1 MSRVN
6 LISNPSFKTNT
17 TGWSALG
24 SGTAIARI
32 TTDGFFGSSCLR
44 VTKAAVSSSGTVWDS
59 STVLASTVYT
69 ASLYVKVPV
78 GEETSALT
86 LVIDWYNTS
95 PSLISSTT
103 GALTSIEAA
112 TTADGWYRLAVTGT
126 SPSTAA
132 TAKIRVVQPTAGN
145 AGELFLVDAALL
157 EQSSYAGQYF
167 DDLTQDEEN
176 TKVNNAMRPTP
187 YPNVTGMQLNADV
200 NLNGLVLNT
209 IDEDGIVWV
218 CTGIDGWWGQS
229 SSEVQD
235 LPRGLGDGS
244 YDVVGR
250 YTARQLNLT
259 GVILPP
265 DPSYI
270 DAARNKLV
278 KAIDLVRK
286 RGWLLADES
295 PVKGALVRLSG
306 QPSIEV
312 VNARGRIEFE
322 IGLRAPDPI
331 KYHYDTTVDEG
342 FTKATIT
349 AGGSATFNNIGNTD
363 VCVLMTVTG
372 PFTAESRIKNTT
384 NNQTIKMITALSAA
398 GATVGTVTA
407 AERVTVD
414 GVKYATVSLAS
425 TYQLAAGDTITIASV
440 GNSFDGTFVVDSV
453 DFASSTTFD
462 VTYIYTG
469 GASDYAY
476 ATATGTVTLTN
487 KEFLT
492 LDTYNRDVFLNNNT
506 TGSRQLLDTL
516 IDWIVLQPGNNTIT
530 VIDAGVETTGTV
542 EVKFRSGWIG

>member
-6 LISNPSFKTNT
+6 LISNPSLKTDT
-17 TGWSALG
+17 TNWSALG
-24 SGTAIARI
+24 SGTTIARI
-32 TTDGFFGSSCLR
+32 TTDGFFGSTCLE
-44 VTKAAVSSSGTVWDS
+44 VTKPAIASAGTAWTSAATTVGS
-59 STVLASTVYT
+59 VYS
-69 ASLYVKVPV
+69 ASLYVKIPV
-78 GEETSALT
+78 GQEAA
-86 LVIDWYNTS
+86 
-95 PSLISSTT
+95 SLRLYIYWHDSGGTNLSSTS
-103 GALTSIEAA
+103 GALIPITSD
-112 TTADGWYRLAVTGT
+112 DGWVRLGVTGT
-126 SPSTAA
+126 APTDGV
-132 TAKIRVVQPTAGN
+132 IGRVRLYQPTAGT
-145 AGELFLVDAALL
+145 AGQKFLVDAALF
-157 EQSSYAGQYF
+157 EQSSYIGQYF

-176 TKVNNAMRPTP
+176 TKVNSGMRPTP
-187 YPNVTGMQLNADV
+187 YPNITGMQLNADV
-200 NLNGLVLNT
+200 NINGLILNT

-229 SSEVQD
+229 SSDVQD

-250 YTARQLNLT
+250 YTARQLNLS

-286 RGWLLADES
+286 NGWLLADES

-306 QPSIEV
+306 QPSINV

-349 AGGSATFNNIGNTD
+349 SGGSATFNNIGNTN
-363 VCVLMTVTG
+363 VCALMTVTG
-372 PFTAESRIKNTT
+372 PFTADSLIKNTT
-384 NNQTIKMITALSAA
+384 TNQTIKMITALSAA

-407 AERVTVD
+407 AERVTTG
-414 GVKYATVSLAS
+414 GVKYATVSVASSYPLAV
-425 TYQLAAGDTITIASV
+425 GDAITVASV
-440 GNSFDGTFVVDSV
+440 GNDFDGNFTVYSISFT
-453 DFASSTTFD
+453 SSTTFD
-462 VTYIYTG
+462 VTYVNSAAAANY
-469 GASDYAY
+469 SY

-487 KEFLT
+487 KEFMT

-530 VIDAGVETTGTV
+530 VTDAGVETTGTV

>member
-6 LISNPSFKTNT
+6 LISNPSFKTDT

-24 SGTAIARI
+24 SGTTIARI
-32 TTDGFFGSSCLR
+32 TTDGFFGSTCLE
-44 VTKAAVSSSGTVWDS
+44 VSKPAITSAGVAWTSAATTVG
-59 STVLASTVYT
+59 AVYS
-69 ASLYVKVPV
+69 ASLYVKIPV
-78 GEETSALT
+78 GQEAS
-86 LVIDWYNTS
+86 
-95 PSLISSTT
+95 SLRLYIYWHDSGGTQLSYTT
-103 GALTSIEAA
+103 GALIPLTSD
-112 TTADGWYRLAVTGT
+112 DGWVRLGVTGT
-126 SPSTAA
+126 APTNAVIGRVRLYQPAA
-132 TAKIRVVQPTAGN
+132 GTAGQT
-145 AGELFLVDAALL
+145 FLVDAALF
-157 EQSSYAGQYF
+157 EESSYIGQYF
-167 DDLTQDEEN
+167 DDLNQDQEN
-176 TKVNNAMRPTP
+176 TKLNNAMRPTP
-187 YPNVTGMQLNADV
+187 YPNITGMQLNADV

-250 YTARQLNLT
+250 YTARQLSLT

-306 QPSIEV
+306 QPSIDV
-312 VNARGRIEFE
+312 VNARGRMEFS

-349 AGGSATFNNIGNTD
+349 SGGSATFNNIGNTD

-372 PFTAESRIKNTT
+372 PFTAGSRIKNTT
-384 NNQTIKMITALSAA
+384 NNQTITMITALSGA

-414 GVKYATVSLAS
+414 GVKYATVSVAS
-425 TYQLAAGDTITIASV
+425 SYPLAAGDAITIASV
-440 GNSFDGTFVVDSV
+440 GNSFDGNFIVDSV
-453 DFASSTTFD
+453 SFTSSTTFD
-462 VTYIYTG
+462 ITYIYTG
-469 GASDYAY
+469 ASADYPY

-516 IDWIVLQPGNNTIT
+516 IDWIVLQPGDNTIS

>member
-6 LISNPSFKTNT
+6 LIGNPSFKTVT
-17 TGWSALG
+17 TDWSVLA
-24 SGTAIARI
+24 SATIARI
-32 TTDGFFGSSCLR
+32 TTDGFFGSTCLE
-44 VTKAAVSSSGTVWDS
+44 VTKAASASSGVAWGSAAVTAGTTYS
-59 STVLASTVYT
+59 
-69 ASLYVKVPV
+69 ASLYVKVPTD
-78 GEETSALT
+78 EEDSALT
-86 LVIDWYNTS
+86 LYIYWYNSSGVFISSSASALITVS
-95 PSLISSTT
+95 DTDGWTRIGLTAVAPSL
-103 GALTSIEAA
+103 ATSA
-112 TTADGWYRLAVTGT
+112 R
-126 SPSTAA
+126 
-132 TAKIRVVQPTAGN
+132 IRVVQPTAGT
-145 AGELFLVDAALL
+145 AGEKFLVDAALL
-157 EQSSYAGQYF
+157 EQSSYVGQYF
-167 DDLTQDEEN
+167 DDLNQDQEN

-187 YPNVTGMQLNADV
+187 YPNITGMQLNADI
-200 NLNGLVLNT
+200 NLNGLILNT

-218 CTGIDGWWGQS
+218 CTGINGWWGQS

-349 AGGSATFNNIGNTD
+349 SGGSATFNNIGNTD

-372 PFTAESRIKNTT
+372 PFTAGSRIKNAT
-384 NNQTIKMITALSAA
+384 NDQTITMITALAAA

-407 AERVTVD
+407 AERVTTD
-414 GVKYATVSLAS
+414 GVKYATISLAS
-425 TYQLAAGDTITIASV
+425 SYPLAVGDAITVASV
-440 GNSFDGTFVVDSV
+440 GNDFDGNFTVYSV
-453 DFASSTTFD
+453 SFTSSTTFD
-462 VTYIYTG
+462 VTYVNS
-469 GASDYAY
+469 AAAANYAY

-530 VIDAGVETTGTV
+530 VTDAGVETTGTV

>member
-6 LISNPSFKTNT
+6 LVSNPSFKTDT

-24 SGTAIARI
+24 SGTTIARI
-32 TTDGFFGSSCLR
+32 TTDGFFGSTCLE
-44 VTKAAVSSSGTVWDS
+44 VTKPAITSAGVAWTSAATVVGTVYS
-59 STVLASTVYT
+59 
-69 ASLYVKVPV
+69 ASLYVKIPV
-78 GEETSALT
+78 GQEASSLRLYIYWHDSAGTQLSYT
-86 LVIDWYNTS
+86 AGA
-95 PSLISSTT
+95 LIS
-103 GALTSIEAA
+103 LTSE
-112 TTADGWYRLAVTGT
+112 DDWVRLGVTGT
-126 SPSTAA
+126 APTDAVIGRIRLYQPAA
-132 TAKIRVVQPTAGN
+132 GTAGQK
-145 AGELFLVDAALL
+145 FLVDATLL
-157 EQSSYAGQYF
+157 EVSSYIGQYF
-167 DDLTQDEEN
+167 DDLTQDQEN

-187 YPNVTGMQLNADV
+187 YPNITGMQLNADV

-209 IDEDGIVWV
+209 VDEDGIVWV
-218 CTGIDGWWGQS
+218 CTGINGWWGQS

-306 QPSIEV
+306 QPSIDV

-349 AGGSATFNNIGNTD
+349 SGGSATFNNIGNTN

-372 PFTAESRIKNTT
+372 PFTANSRIKNTT
-384 NNQTIKMITALSAA
+384 TNQTIKMITALSDT
-398 GATVGTVTA
+398 GLSVGTVTA
-407 AERVTVD
+407 AERVTID
-414 GVKYATVSLAS
+414 GVKYATVSVAS
-425 TYQLAAGDTITIASV
+425 SYPLAAGDTITIASV

-453 DFASSTTFD
+453 SFASSTTFD
-462 VTYIYTG
+462 ITYIYTG
-469 GASDYAY
+469 ASADYAY

-487 KEFLT
+487 KEFMT

-530 VIDAGVETTGTV
+530 VIDAGSATTGTV

>member
-1 MSRVN
+1 
-6 LISNPSFKTNT
+6 
-17 TGWSALG
+17 
-24 SGTAIARI
+24 
-32 TTDGFFGSSCLR
+32 
-44 VTKAAVSSSGTVWDS
+44 
-59 STVLASTVYT
+59 VYS
-69 ASLYVKVPV
+69 ASLYVKIPV
-78 GEETSALT
+78 GQEAA
-86 LVIDWYNTS
+86 
-95 PSLISSTT
+95 SLRLYIYWHDSVGTQLSSTA
-103 GALTSIEAA
+103 GALIPVTSD
-112 TTADGWYRLAVTGT
+112 DGWVRLGVTGT
-126 SPSTAA
+126 APTDAV
-132 TAKIRVVQPTAGN
+132 IGRVRLYQPTAGT
-145 AGELFLVDAALL
+145 AGQKFLVDAALF
-157 EQSSYAGQYF
+157 EQSAYVGQYF
-167 DDLTQDEEN
+167 DELTQDQET
-176 TKVNNAMRPTP
+176 TKVNSGMRPVP
-187 YPNVTGMQLNADV
+187 YPNITGMQLNADV
-200 NLNGLVLNT
+200 NLNGLILNT

-229 SSEVQD
+229 SSDVQD

-250 YTARQLNLT
+250 YTARQLNLS

-286 RGWLLADES
+286 NGWLLADEA

-306 QPSIEV
+306 KPSIDV
-312 VNARGRIEFE
+312 VNARGRMEFS

-331 KYHYDTTVDEG
+331 KYHYDTTVEDG

-349 AGGSATFNNIGNTD
+349 SGGSATFNNIGNTN

-372 PFTAESRIKNTT
+372 PFTANSKIKNTT
-384 NNQTIKMITALSAA
+384 TNQTIKMITALSAA
-398 GATVGTVTA
+398 GASVGTVTA
-407 AERVTVD
+407 VQRVTTD

-425 TYQLAAGDTITIASV
+425 SYPLAVGDAITVASV
-440 GNSFDGTFVVDSV
+440 GNSFDGNFTVYSISFT
-453 DFASSTTFD
+453 SSTTFD
-462 VTYIYTG
+462 VTYVNSAA
-469 GASDYAY
+469 ASDYAY

-487 KEFLT
+487 KEFMT

-530 VIDAGVETTGTV
+530 VTDAGSETTGTV

>member
-6 LISNPSFKTNT
+6 LVSNPSLKTDT
-17 TGWSALG
+17 LGWSALG
-24 SGTAIARI
+24 SGTTIARI
-32 TTDGFFGSSCLR
+32 TTDGFFGTTCLE
-44 VTKAAVSSSGTVWDS
+44 VTKPAITSAGTAWASAVTVPG
-59 STVLASTVYT
+59 LVYS
-69 ASLYVKVPV
+69 ASLYVKIPD
-78 GEETSALT
+78 GQETSSLRLYIYWHDSGGTQLSYTAGVLT
-86 LVIDWYNTS
+86 EVA
-95 PSLISSTT
+95 ST
-103 GALTSIEAA
+103 
-112 TTADGWYRLAVTGT
+112 DGWIRLGVTGT
-126 SPSTAA
+126 APTSAVIGR
-132 TAKIRVVQPTAGN
+132 IRLYQPTAGT
-145 AGELFLVDAALL
+145 AGQKFLVDAALF
-157 EQSSYAGQYF
+157 EQSDYIGQYF
-167 DDLTQDEEN
+167 DDLTQDQEN

-187 YPNVTGMQLNADV
+187 YPNITGMQLNADI
-200 NLNGLVLNT
+200 NLNGLILNT

-250 YTARQLNLT
+250 YTARQINLT
-259 GVILPP
+259 GSILPP
-265 DPSYI
+265 SPSYI

-286 RGWLLADES
+286 NGWLLADEA

-306 QPSIEV
+306 QPSIDV
-312 VNARGRIEFE
+312 VNARGRMEFS

-331 KYHYDTTVDEG
+331 KYHYDL
-342 FTKATIT
+342 TKADGYTSATIT
-349 AGGSATFNNIGNTD
+349 AGGSATLTNTGNTN
-363 VCVLMTVTG
+363 VCVLMTATG
-372 PFTAESRIKNTT
+372 PFTAGSRIKNTT
-384 NNQTIKMITALSAA
+384 TNQTITMITALSAA
-398 GATVGTVTA
+398 GASVGTVTA
-407 AERVTVD
+407 AERVTTD

-425 TYQLAAGDTITIASV
+425 TYPLAAGDTVTIASV

-453 DFASSTTFD
+453 AFTSSTTFD

-469 GASDYAY
+469 AAADYPY
-476 ATATGTVTLTN
+476 ATATGTVTLTG

-516 IDWIVLQPGNNTIT
+516 IDWIVLQPGDNVIS
-530 VIDAGVETTGTV
+530 VIDAGVATTGTV